1 MRTTFLAGR
10 KEVGRSSVALQRLLI
25 QNGSVGSSGDV
36 IVGHFA
42 INYHNEANALGINI
56 AELYAAQLAD
66 AELNPPEWNIQGRQ
80 SDVYKLGFFRRTH
93 VSRFARA
100 LNVVE
105 L

>member
-1 MRTTFLAGR
+1 MRTTFQAGR

-25 QNGSVGSSGDV
+25 QNGFVGSSGDV

-42 INYHNEANALGINI
+42 INYHNEANALGINT

-80 SDVYKLGFFRRTH
+80 SDVYKLGFSAAPTFPTL
-93 VSRFARA
+93 RA
-100 LNVVE
+100 H
-105 L
+105 